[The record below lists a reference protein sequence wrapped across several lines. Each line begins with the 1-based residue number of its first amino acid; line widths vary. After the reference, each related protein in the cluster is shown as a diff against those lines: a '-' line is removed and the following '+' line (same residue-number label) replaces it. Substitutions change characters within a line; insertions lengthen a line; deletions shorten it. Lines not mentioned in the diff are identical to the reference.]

1 MSKMAEM
8 DQTIKEL
15 RDAAAA
21 INSAADWQKLKQS
34 GGSDVL
40 VGSGAAKAKK
50 LFDATQLAAFTQ
62 YAIAKEYKTFVIKR
76 RDTKYLN
83 SCLQAAKPMLQCK
96 PTELDNNEFLLNT
109 PLGTYY
115 LPDGLCG
122 IHPPT
127 ATDKI
132 TKVTEVSP
140 GDAGKDLW
148 LSAID
153 TFFWKDAELIEY
165 VQQIVGLAAIG
176 KVYVEALIIAYG
188 EGRNGKST
196 FWNVISRVLGT
207 YSGNIS
213 ADTLTVGCRRNVKPE
228 MAEAKGK
235 RLLIAAELDEGMR
248 LNTSIIKQLCSTDAV
263 FAEKKY
269 KDPFQFIPSHTLVL
283 YTNHLPRVGANDPG
297 TWRRLIVILFNARI
311 EGNNDIKNYADYLLK
326 NAGEYVL
333 TWIIEGAQ
341 KIIQKNFQLTTPA
354 CVREAIGSYRENNDW
369 LGHFLDECC
378 ELGKAYQEKSGD
390 FYTAYRN
397 FCNVT
402 GDYVRNSADFYT
414 AIEQAGIVRFR
425 NRQGRFVRGIRLTEK
440 AILN

>member
-1 MSKMAEM
+1 M
-8 DQTIKEL
+8 
-15 RDAAAA
+15 
-21 INSAADWQKLKQS
+21 
-34 GGSDVL
+34 L

-50 LFDATQLAAFTQ
+50 LFDAAQLAAFTQ

-153 TFFWKDAELIEY
+153 TFFCKDAELIEY

-283 YTNHLPRVGANDPG
+283 YTNHLPRVGANDPN
-297 TWRRLIVILFNARI
+297 TWRRLIVIPFNAHI

-333 TWIIEGAQ
+333 AWIIEGGTENHSE
-341 KIIQKNFQLTTPA
+341 KVPA
-354 CVREAIGSYRENNDW
+354 YHTSLCAGS
-369 LGHFLDECC
+369 H
-378 ELGKAYQEKSGD
+378 
-390 FYTAYRN
+390 
-397 FCNVT
+397 
-402 GDYVRNSADFYT
+402 
-414 AIEQAGIVRFR
+414 
-425 NRQGRFVRGIRLTEK
+425 RLVP
-440 AILN
+440 